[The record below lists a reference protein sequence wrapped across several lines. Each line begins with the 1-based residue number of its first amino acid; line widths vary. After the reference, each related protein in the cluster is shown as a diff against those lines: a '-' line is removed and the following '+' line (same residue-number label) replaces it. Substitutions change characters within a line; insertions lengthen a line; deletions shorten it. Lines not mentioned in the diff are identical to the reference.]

1 MKSKT
6 VLTVILIISI
16 AGILFS
22 GYLSFSELFAK
33 SCPLGGCSNLLGL
46 PICVYGLVMY
56 ILVFIFSLIGLSSK
70 K

>member
-1 MKSKT
+1 MKKQNA
-6 VLTVILIISI
+6 LTVILIISI

-22 GYLSFSELFAK
+22 GYLSFAELFAG

-46 PICVYGLVMY
+46 PVCVYGLIMY
-56 ILVFIFSLIGLSSK
+56 IIVFIFSLIGLGSK